1 MFWQAEMTN
10 VTISAGVTYLGDGA
24 FLGCVV
30 VETITFTGD
39 APIFG
44 NTYNSLFSPVTAIA
58 YYPAG
63 NQTWTEDV
71 MQDYGG
77 DTYELAADEP
87 VQGGE
92 DTQLGGE
99 TEGETGGETSG
110 STSGFTVESPKTGD
124 ESNVILFVTLLAAAL
139 ASLTR
144 LCPLRQEAESLNL
157 KKPCLT
163 MPE

>member
-1 MFWQAEMTN
+1 MA
-10 VTISAGVTYLGDGA
+10 
-24 FLGCVV
+24 
-30 VETITFTGD
+30 VETSTFTGD
-39 APIFG
+39 APVFG
-44 NTYNSLFSPVTAIA
+44 NTYNSLFSSVTATA

-77 DTYELAADEP
+77 DITWVAYELAADEP

-99 TEGETGGETSG
+99 TEGETGGETGGETSG

-124 ESNVILFVTLLAAAL
+124 ESNVILSVTLLAAAL
-139 ASLTR
+139 AALTGFA
-144 LCPLRQEAESLNL
+144 LYG
-157 KKPCLT
+157 KKRKA
-163 MPE
+163 